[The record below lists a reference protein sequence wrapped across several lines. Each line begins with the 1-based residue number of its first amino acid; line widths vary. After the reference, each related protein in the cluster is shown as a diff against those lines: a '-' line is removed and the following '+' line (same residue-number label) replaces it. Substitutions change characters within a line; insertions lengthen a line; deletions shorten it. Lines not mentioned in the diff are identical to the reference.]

1 MRPPAVARREDEML
15 DLTGKVAFVT
25 GSGSGIGEGSAL
37 ALAQAGADIA
47 CTDLDTG
54 RAEATAAQVRE
65 LGRKAVALAVDVRDR
80 EGLEEAVAATVAEL
94 GRLDIAV
101 ANAGISRGS
110 NVLTLTEDDL
120 DMVFDVNTKGVFLTV
135 RACARE
141 MVREGRAG
149 RVVVISSVSGERAE
163 QGASAYCGSK
173 AAVRMMTRCWALDLA
188 PFGITVNSIAPGM
201 TETRLWGAVAS
212 RGADHRAQLERE
224 LPFGR
229 VGQPADIGNLVCWLA
244 SDEAEYMTG
253 SYNVM
258 DGGLLDGR
266 GLTFRDLPERI
277 IDMRE
282 RVRSEGGEQVLASL
296 DAEAEAGAGR
306 AAEHRERHG
315 LF

>member
-1 MRPPAVARREDEML
+1 ML

-25 GSGSGIGEGSAL
+25 GSGSGIGEGTAL
-37 ALAQAGADIA
+37 ALARAGADVA
-47 CTDLDTG
+47 CTDLDG
-54 RAEATAAQVRE
+54 DRAEATAAQVRA
-65 LGRKAVALAVDVRDR
+65 LGREALAAAVDVRDPG
-80 EGLEEAVAATVAEL
+80 GLEEAVGATVAAL

-110 NVLTLTEDDL
+110 NVLTLTEEDVDT
-120 DMVFDVNTKGVFLTV
+120 VFDVNTKGVFLTV
-135 RACARE
+135 KACARE
-141 MVREGRAG
+141 MVREGHAG

-163 QGASAYCGSK
+163 MGASAYCGSK

-188 PFGITVNSIAPGM
+188 PFGITVNSVAPGM
-201 TETRLWGAVAS
+201 TDTRLWGAVAA
-212 RGADHRAQLERE
+212 RQDARDALARE

-266 GLTFRDLPERI
+266 GLTFRDLPERLLE
-277 IDMRE
+277 MRE
-282 RVRSEGGEQVLASL
+282 RVASEGGGSVLAAL
-296 DAEAEAGAGR
+296 DAEAAEGAGR

>member
-1 MRPPAVARREDEML
+1 ML

-37 ALAQAGADIA
+37 ALARAGADVA
-47 CTDLDTG
+47 CTDLDAE
-54 RAEATAAQVRE
+54 RAEATAAQVRA
-65 LGRKAVALAVDVRDR
+65 LGRRAFAAAVDVRDL
-80 EGLEEAVAATVAEL
+80 EGLEEAVGATVAEL

-135 RACARE
+135 QACARE
-141 MVREGRAG
+141 MVREGREG

-201 TETRLWGAVAS
+201 TETRLWGAVAA
-212 RGADHRAQLERE
+212 RDDDRAKLERE

-244 SDEAEYMTG
+244 SDEASYMTG

-266 GLTFRDLPERI
+266 GLTFRDLPERMLE
-277 IDMRE
+277 MRE
-282 RVRSEGGEQVLASL
+282 RVQAEGGESVLASL
-296 DAEAEAGAGR
+296 DAETAEGAER
-306 AAEHRERHG
+306 AAEQRERHG
-315 LF
+315 LH

>member
-1 MRPPAVARREDEML
+1 ML

-37 ALAQAGADIA
+37 ALARAGADVA
-47 CTDLDTG
+47 CTDLDAE
-54 RAEATAAQVRE
+54 RAEATAAQVRA
-65 LGRKAVALAVDVRDR
+65 LGRKALAAAVDVRDLGALEVAV
-80 EGLEEAVAATVAEL
+80 EGTVAEL

-110 NVLTLTEDDL
+110 NVLTLKEDDL
-120 DMVFDVNTKGVFLTV
+120 DTVFDVNSKGVFLTV
-135 RACARE
+135 QACARE
-141 MVREGRAG
+141 MVREGRGG

-163 QGASAYCGSK
+163 MGSSAYCGSK

-201 TETRLWGAVAS
+201 TETRLWGAVAA
-212 RGADHRAQLERE
+212 RREARETLERE

-266 GLTFRDLPERI
+266 GLTFRDLPERMLE
-277 IDMRE
+277 MRE
-282 RVRSEGGEQVLASL
+282 RVQSEGGESVLASL
-296 DAEAEAGAGR
+296 DAEAAAGAER
-306 AAEHRERHG
+306 AAEQRERHG

>member
-1 MRPPAVARREDEML
+1 ML

-25 GSGSGIGEGSAL
+25 GSGSGIGEGTAL
-37 ALAQAGADIA
+37 ALARAGADVA
-47 CTDLDTG
+47 CTDLDGG
-54 RAEATAAQVRE
+54 RAEATAEQVRG
-65 LGRKAVALAVDVRDR
+65 LGRKALAAAVDVRDLG
-80 EGLEEAVAATVAEL
+80 GLEKAVAATVGQL

-110 NVLTLTEDDL
+110 NVLTMTEDDV
-120 DMVFDVNTKGVFLTV
+120 DTVFGVNTKGVFLTV
-135 RACARE
+135 KACARE

-163 QGASAYCGSK
+163 MGSSAYCGSK

-188 PFGITVNSIAPGM
+188 PFGITVNSVAPGM
-201 TETRLWGAVAS
+201 TDTRMWGAVAARQDARETLA
-212 RGADHRAQLERE
+212 RG

-266 GLTFRDLPERI
+266 GLTFRDLPERLLE
-277 IDMRE
+277 MRE
-282 RVRSEGGEQVLASL
+282 RVASEGGESVLASM
-296 DAEAEAGAGR
+296 DEDAAEAAGR
-306 AAEHRERHG
+306 AAEHRREHG

>member
-1 MRPPAVARREDEML
+1 ML

-37 ALAQAGADIA
+37 ALARAGADVA
-47 CTDLDTG
+47 CTDLDAE
-54 RAEATAAQVRE
+54 RAEATAAQVRA
-65 LGRKAVALAVDVRDR
+65 LGRKAIAAAVDVRDLGALEVAV
-80 EGLEEAVAATVAEL
+80 EGTVAEL
-94 GRLDIAV
+94 GRLDVAV

-120 DMVFDVNTKGVFLTV
+120 DMVFDVNSKGVFLTV
-135 RACARE
+135 QACARE

-163 QGASAYCGSK
+163 MGSSAYCGSK

-201 TETRLWGAVAS
+201 TETRLWGAVAA
-212 RGADHRAQLERE
+212 RREARETLERE

-266 GLTFRDLPERI
+266 GLTFRDLPERFI
-277 IDMRE
+277 AMRD

-296 DAEAEAGAGR
+296 DAEAEAGVGR

-315 LF
+315 LH

>member
-1 MRPPAVARREDEML
+1 ML

-37 ALAQAGADIA
+37 ALARAGADVA
-47 CTDLDTG
+47 CTDLDAE
-54 RAEATAAQVRE
+54 RAEATAAQVRA
-65 LGRKAVALAVDVRDR
+65 LGRKALAA
-80 EGLEEAVAATVAEL
+80 AVAATVSEL

-120 DMVFDVNTKGVFLTV
+120 DTVFDVNSKGVFLTV
-135 RACARE
+135 QACARE

-163 QGASAYCGSK
+163 MGSSAYCGSK

-201 TETRLWGAVAS
+201 TETRLWGAVAA
-212 RGADHRAQLERE
+212 RREARETLERE

-266 GLTFRDLPERI
+266 GLTFRDLPERMLE
-277 IDMRE
+277 MRE
-282 RVRSEGGEQVLASL
+282 RVQSEGGESVLTSL
-296 DAEAEAGAGR
+296 DAEAAAGAER
-306 AAEHRERHG
+306 AAEQRERHG
-315 LF
+315 LH

>member
-1 MRPPAVARREDEML
+1 ML
-15 DLTGKVAFVT
+15 NLTGKVAFVT
-25 GSGSGIGEGSAL
+25 GAGSGIGEGSAL
-37 ALAQAGADIA
+37 ALARAGADVA
-47 CTDLDTG
+47 CTDLDG
-54 RAEATAAQVRE
+54 ERAEATAAQVRA
-65 LGRKAVALAVDVRDR
+65 LGREALAAAVDVRDS
-80 EGLEEAVAATVAEL
+80 GALEEAVAATAARL
-94 GRLDIAV
+94 GRLDVAV

-120 DMVFDVNTKGVFLTV
+120 DTVFGVNTAGVFLTV
-135 RACARE
+135 KACARE

-163 QGASAYCGSK
+163 MGASAYCGSK

-188 PFGITVNSIAPGM
+188 PFGITVNSVAPGM
-201 TETRLWGAVAS
+201 TETRLWGAVAT
-212 RGADHRAQLERE
+212 RGSDERAALERE

-229 VGQPADIGNLVCWLA
+229 VGQPADIGALVCWLA
-244 SDEAEYMTG
+244 SDEAAYMTG

-277 IDMRE
+277 IALRDQ
-282 RVRSEGGEQVLASL
+282 VRAEGGEQVLASL
-296 DAEAEAGAGR
+296 DAQAEAAAGR
-306 AAEHRERHG
+306 AAAHRREHG